1 MDESDKDPELTD
13 GNDTPEKSIPEHSD
27 EPVSMYPLIPDGE
40 ESEIEY
46 GDIGFREEEAPNTF
60 QDPYAAEYPL
70 SPIEVQPTSSPS
82 VHPRD
87 LPPWYED
94 EYYDDREWE
103 RIPPRL
109 NTAIRFAIF
118 ASVIIIIGFITYNFV
133 RGWVD
138 DQLDPPGGL
147 GAELVIEIPQGATTD
162 DIARILAEN
171 DVVAN
176 STVFR
181 YYLRYK
187 NASDFQ
193 AGEYAFQ
200 MNSAVWDAR
209 ESLERGPIEIVEERF
224 FVTIPEGLTLQEMKN
239 ILLQQV
245 SSFDPSELE
254 LAINSSQ
261 TPAVLGEEWL
271 GLIRE
276 GIYFPETY
284 DVAEDSLE
292 DEQSFLNRMVAQFD
306 VVANEVKLADLS
318 IALGLNPYQILI
330 VASLIEEEAKTEGDR
345 GKIARVI
352 YNRLDLGMPLGI
364 DATIVY
370 ALEGD
375 RQLSQSDLE
384 VDSPYNTRIYAGLPP
399 SPIAA
404 PGKLSLQ
411 AALNPELGDWL
422 YYVRTDE
429 FGPGSHTFATTNQ
442 EFQQAVQICIERDL
456 GCG

>member
-1 MDESDKDPELTD
+1 MGDSDKDSELTD
-13 GNDTPEKSIPEHSD
+13 GGDSLGESISEHSD
-27 EPVSMYPLIPDGE
+27 EPLSMYPSIPDGE
-40 ESEIEY
+40 ESQIDY
-46 GDIGFREEEAPNTF
+46 SDIGFREEEAPTAF
-60 QDPYAAEYPL
+60 QDPYAAEYPV
-70 SPIEVQPTSSPS
+70 PQIEVDPTSSA
-82 VHPRD
+82 VAYPRD

-103 RIPPRL
+103 RLPPRL
-109 NTAIRFAIF
+109 NTALRFAIF
-118 ASVIIIIGFITYNFV
+118 ASVIIIIGFLTYNFV

-138 DQLDPPGGL
+138 EQLDPPGEP

-181 YYLRYK
+181 YYLRFK

-200 MNSAVWDAR
+200 INSAVWDAR
-209 ESLERGPIEIVEERF
+209 ESLERGPIEVIEERF
-224 FVTIPEGLTLQEMKN
+224 FVTIPEGLTLKEMKN
-239 ILLQQV
+239 VLLQQV
-245 SSFDPSELE
+245 SSFDPNELE

-261 TPAVLGEEWL
+261 IPAVLGDEWL

-292 DEQSFLNRMVAQFD
+292 DEQSFVNRMVAQFD
-306 VVANEVKLADLS
+306 VVANEVALAELS
-318 IALGLNPYQILI
+318 VPLGLNPYQVLI
-330 VASLIEEEAKTEGDR
+330 VASLIEEEAKIEGDR

-375 RQLSQSDLE
+375 RELSQSDLE

-404 PGKLSLQ
+404 PGKLSLE
-411 AALNPELGDWL
+411 AALNPAVGDWL

-442 EFQQAVQICIERDL
+442 EFQQAVLICIERDL

>member
-1 MDESDKDPELTD
+1 MGDFDKDSELTGGNDSPMESISEPSDESQ
-13 GNDTPEKSIPEHSD
+13 
-27 EPVSMYPLIPDGE
+27 SMYPSIPDGE
-40 ESEIEY
+40 QSEIEY
-46 GDIGFREEEAPNTF
+46 SDIGFREVEAPTSF
-60 QDPYAAEYPL
+60 QDPYAAEYPA
-70 SPIEVQPTSSPS
+70 SPIEVEPTSSS
-82 VHPRD
+82 AVRPRD

-103 RIPPRL
+103 RLPPRL

-118 ASVIIIIGFITYNFV
+118 ASVIIIIGFLTYNFV

-138 DQLDPPGGL
+138 EQLDPPGEPGV
-147 GAELVIEIPQGATTD
+147 ELVIDIPQGATTD

-181 YYLRYK
+181 YYLRFK

-200 MNSAVWDAR
+200 INSAVWDAR
-209 ESLERGPIEIVEERF
+209 ESLERGPIEVVEERF
-224 FVTIPEGLTLQEMKN
+224 FVTIPEGLTLQEMKDV
-239 ILLQQV
+239 LLQQV
-245 SSFDPSELE
+245 TSFDPNELE
-254 LAINSSQ
+254 LAFNSSQ
-261 TPAVLGEEWL
+261 TPAVLGDEWL

-284 DVAEDSLE
+284 DIAEDLLE

-306 VVANEVKLADLS
+306 VVANEVALAELS
-318 IALGLNPYQILI
+318 LALGLNPYQVLI
-330 VASLIEEEAKTEGDR
+330 VASLIEEEAKVEGDR

-384 VDSPYNTRIYAGLPP
+384 VDSLYNTRIYAGLPP

-404 PGKLSLQ
+404 PGKLSLE
-411 AALNPELGDWL
+411 AALNPEVGDWL

-429 FGPGSHTFATTNQ
+429 FGPGSHTFAVTNQ
-442 EFQQAVQICIERDL
+442 EFQQAVLICIERDL

>member
-1 MDESDKDPELTD
+1 MGDSDKDSELTD
-13 GNDTPEKSIPEHSD
+13 GGDSLGESISEHSD
-27 EPVSMYPLIPDGE
+27 EPLSMYPSIPDGE
-40 ESEIEY
+40 ESQIDY
-46 GDIGFREEEAPNTF
+46 SDIGFREEEAPTAF
-60 QDPYAAEYPL
+60 QDPYAAEYPVP
-70 SPIEVQPTSSPS
+70 PIEVDPTSSA
-82 VHPRD
+82 VAYPRD
-87 LPPWYED
+87 LPPGYED
-94 EYYDDREWE
+94 EYYDAREWE
-103 RIPPRL
+103 RLPPRL
-109 NTAIRFAIF
+109 NTALRFAIF
-118 ASVIIIIGFITYNFV
+118 ASVIIIIGFLTYNFV

-138 DQLDPPGGL
+138 EQLDPPGEP

-181 YYLRYK
+181 YYLRFK

-200 MNSAVWDAR
+200 INSAVWDAR
-209 ESLERGPIEIVEERF
+209 ESLERGPIEVIEERF
-224 FVTIPEGLTLQEMKN
+224 FVTIPEGLTLKEMKN
-239 ILLQQV
+239 VLLQQV
-245 SSFDPSELE
+245 SSFDPNELE

-261 TPAVLGEEWL
+261 IPAVLGDEWL

-292 DEQSFLNRMVAQFD
+292 DEQSFVNRMVAQFD
-306 VVANEVKLADLS
+306 VVANEVALAELS
-318 IALGLNPYQILI
+318 VPLGLNPYQVLI
-330 VASLIEEEAKTEGDR
+330 VASLIEEEAKIEGDR

-375 RQLSQSDLE
+375 RELSQSDLE

-404 PGKLSLQ
+404 PGKLSLE
-411 AALNPELGDWL
+411 AALNPAVGDWL

-442 EFQQAVQICIERDL
+442 EFQQAVLICIERDL

>member
-1 MDESDKDPELTD
+1 MDETGRESEEASSEENDITSD
-13 GNDTPEKSIPEHSD
+13 SD
-27 EPVSMYPLIPDGE
+27 DALSMYPTIPDGQE
-40 ESEIEY
+40 GEIDY
-46 GDIGFREEEAPNTF
+46 GDFDSREDTTPTSF
-60 QDPYAAEYPL
+60 QDPYAAEYPAL
-70 SPIEVQPTSSPS
+70 PVEAPTGPDRPIQ
-82 VHPRD
+82 PRD

-103 RIPPRL
+103 RLPPRF
-109 NTAIRFAIF
+109 NTALRFAIF
-118 ASVIIIIGFITYNFV
+118 ASIIIIIGFLTYNFV
-133 RGWVD
+133 RGWLD
-138 DQLDPPGGL
+138 DQLDPPGEP

-181 YYLRYK
+181 YYLRFK

-193 AGEYAFQ
+193 AGEYTFQ
-200 MNSAVWDAR
+200 INSAVWDAR
-209 ESLERGPIEIVEERF
+209 ESLERGPAEVIEERF
-224 FVTIPEGLTLQEMKN
+224 FVTIPEGLTLVEMKDV
-239 ILLQQV
+239 LLQQV
-245 SSFDPSELE
+245 PSFDPSELD
-254 LAINSSQ
+254 LAIATSQ
-261 TPAVLGEEWL
+261 TPRVFGDDWL

-284 DVAEDSLE
+284 DIAEAALQ

-306 VVANEVKLADLS
+306 VVANEVSLAELS
-318 IALGLNPYQILI
+318 PALGLSPYQILI
-330 VASLIEEEAKTEGDR
+330 VASLIEEEAQIDPDR

-352 YNRLDLGMPLGI
+352 YNRLEVGMNLGI

-375 RQLSQSDLE
+375 RELSQSDLE

-404 PGKLSLQ
+404 PGKQSLD
-411 AALNPELGDWL
+411 AALNPESGDWL

-442 EFQQAVQICIERDL
+442 EFQQAKLICIERDL

>member
-1 MDESDKDPELTD
+1 MDETGKESEEIGSEEKDLFSDPDD
-13 GNDTPEKSIPEHSD
+13 GL
-27 EPVSMYPLIPDGE
+27 SMYPTIPDGDE
-40 ESEIEY
+40 GEIDY
-46 GDIGFREEEAPNTF
+46 GDFNSRKEATSASF
-60 QDPYAAEYPL
+60 QDPYAAEYPAL
-70 SPIEVQPTSSPS
+70 PVEVQTGPDR
-82 VHPRD
+82 HIQPRD

-103 RIPPRL
+103 RLPPRFNSAL
-109 NTAIRFAIF
+109 RFAIF
-118 ASVIIIIGFITYNFV
+118 ASIIIIIGFLTYNFV
-133 RGWVD
+133 RGWLD
-138 DQLDPPGGL
+138 DQLDPPGEP

-181 YYLRYK
+181 YYLRFK

-193 AGEYAFQ
+193 AGEYTFRV
-200 MNSAVWDAR
+200 NSAVWDAR
-209 ESLERGPIEIVEERF
+209 ESLERGPIEVVEERF
-224 FVTIPEGLTLQEMKN
+224 FVTIPEGLTLDEMADV
-239 ILLQQV
+239 LLQQV
-245 SSFDPSELE
+245 DSFDPVELD
-254 LAINSSQ
+254 LAITTSQ
-261 TPAVLGEEWL
+261 TPAIFGDDWL
-271 GLIRE
+271 GFIRE

-284 DVAEDSLE
+284 DIAEDALE

-306 VVANEVKLADLS
+306 VVAIEVSLPERAA
-318 IALGLNPYQILI
+318 ALGLTPYQVLI
-330 VASLIEEEAKTEGDR
+330 VASLIEEEAKTETDR

-352 YNRLDLGMPLGI
+352 YNRLELGMPLGI

-375 RQLSQSDLE
+375 RELSQTDLE
-384 VDSPYNTRIYAGLPP
+384 VDSPYNTRIYTGLPP

-404 PGKLSLQ
+404 PGKQSLD
-411 AALNPELGDWL
+411 AALSPEPGDWL

-442 EFQQAVQICIERDL
+442 EFQEAVQICIERDL

>member
-1 MDESDKDPELTD
+1 
-13 GNDTPEKSIPEHSD
+13 
-27 EPVSMYPLIPDGE
+27 
-40 ESEIEY
+40 
-46 GDIGFREEEAPNTF
+46 
-60 QDPYAAEYPL
+60 
-70 SPIEVQPTSSPS
+70 
-82 VHPRD
+82 
-87 LPPWYED
+87 
-94 EYYDDREWE
+94 
-103 RIPPRL
+103 
-109 NTAIRFAIF
+109 
-118 ASVIIIIGFITYNFV
+118 
-133 RGWVD
+133 
-138 DQLDPPGGL
+138 
-147 GAELVIEIPQGATTD
+147 
-162 DIARILAEN
+162 
-171 DVVAN
+171 
-176 STVFR
+176 
-181 YYLRYK
+181 
-187 NASDFQ
+187 
-193 AGEYAFQ
+193 

-209 ESLERGPIEIVEERF
+209 ESLERGPIEVVEERF

-306 VVANEVKLADLS
+306 VVANEVALAELS
-318 IALGLNPYQILI
+318 VPLGLNPYQVLI
-330 VASLIEEEAKTEGDR
+330 VASLIEEEAKIEGDR

-375 RQLSQSDLE
+375 RELSQSDLE

-404 PGKLSLQ
+404 PGKLSLE
-411 AALNPELGDWL
+411 AALNPAVGDWL

-442 EFQQAVQICIERDL
+442 EFQQAVLICIERDL